1 MTPRIFNM
9 ENYFNVKNKNHEI
22 KPVNIFTIKSR
33 ITMTLSIKENT
44 SQLHPIRMIYNFSQ
58 LAPSV
63 VEIRILFLS
72 ITLALLLFRWD
83 NSTLHKSLYL

>member
-1 MTPRIFNM
+1 MTSRI
-9 ENYFNVKNKNHEI
+9 FNVKNFFDVKGKIHRT